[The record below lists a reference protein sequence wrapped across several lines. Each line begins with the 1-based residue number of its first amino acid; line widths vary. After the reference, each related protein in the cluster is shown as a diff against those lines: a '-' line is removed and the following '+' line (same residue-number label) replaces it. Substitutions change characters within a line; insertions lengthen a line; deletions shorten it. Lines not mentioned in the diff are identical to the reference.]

1 MTKNTYALITG
12 ASAGIGF
19 ELAHQFAAKGYNIV
33 LTARREDRLL
43 QLSNTLM
50 EQYGVDAK
58 FISAD
63 LADRDAP
70 KQIHDFCKN
79 SNLDIEILVNNA
91 GYSINKKFHDTNEDD
106 EDKFLTVLG
115 TSVVHLTKFFVRD
128 FLARGS
134 GKIMMVSSLASFA
147 PPSSGW
153 GMMYGPVKTFV
164 NRLGDA
170 ININYNSRGI
180 TATNVC
186 PGFTITEFH
195 TASGMQDKMDAVPSF
210 MKKDV
215 QSVARGAVEATLKG
229 KQVWIPGTLNKFL
242 AFLCNA
248 LPAKLLIKI
257 SARLAGGRYE

>member
-1 MTKNTYALITG
+1 
-12 ASAGIGF
+12 
-19 ELAHQFAAKGYNIV
+19 
-33 LTARREDRLL
+33 
-43 QLSNTLM
+43 
-50 EQYGVDAK
+50 
-58 FISAD
+58 
-63 LADRDAP
+63 
-70 KQIHDFCKN
+70 
-79 SNLDIEILVNNA
+79 
-91 GYSINKKFHDTNEDD
+91 
-106 EDKFLTVLG
+106 
-115 TSVVHLTKFFVRD
+115 
-128 FLARGS
+128 
-134 GKIMMVSSLASFA
+134 VSSLASFA

>member
-1 MTKNTYALITG
+1 MKNSEYVLITG
-12 ASAGIGF
+12 ASAGIGY
-19 ELAHQFAAKGYNIV
+19 ELAHQFASRGYNII
-33 LTARREDRLL
+33 LTARRSDRLS
-43 QLSNTLM
+43 QLSDDLM
-50 EQYGVDAK
+50 TNFNVDAK
-58 FISAD
+58 YITAD
-63 LADRDAP
+63 LANTEAP
-70 KQIHDFCKN
+70 MAIHSFCKEH
-79 SNLDIEILVNNA
+79 NLDVSILVNNA
-91 GYSINKKFHDTNEDD
+91 GYSINKKFQDTD
-106 EDKFLTVLG
+106 EETEEKFLTVLG
-115 TSVVHLTKFFVRD
+115 TSVVHLTKYFVKD

-215 QSVARGAVEATLKG
+215 KSVARGAVEATLKG
-229 KQVWIPGTLNKFL
+229 KQVWVPGFLNKFL
-242 AFLCNA
+242 AFLCNVM
-248 LPAKLLIKI
+248 PARLIIKI

>member
-1 MTKNTYALITG
+1 MNNSEYVLITG

-19 ELAHQFAAKGYNIV
+19 ELAHQFAAKGYSIV
-33 LTARREDRLL
+33 LTARREDRLVK
-43 QLSNTLM
+43 LSKDLINN
-50 EQYGVDAK
+50 YNVDAK
-58 FISAD
+58 FVAAD
-63 LADRDAP
+63 LALSDAP
-70 KQIHDFCKN
+70 QKIHSFCKEH
-79 SNLDIEILVNNA
+79 NLDIAILVNNA
-91 GYSINKKFHDTNEDD
+91 GYSINQKFHDTNQED
-106 EDKFLTVLG
+106 EERFLNVLG
-115 TSVVHLTKFFVRD
+115 TSVVHLTKFFVKD

-170 ININYNSRGI
+170 ININYNSKGI

-215 QSVARGAVEATLKG
+215 KSVAKGAVEATLSG
-229 KQVWIPGTLNKFL
+229 KQVWVPGFLNKLL
-242 AFLCNA
+242 AFLCNT
-248 LPAKLLIKI
+248 LPARVLIKI